1 MPDPNEDIQQKSY
14 EQAFTELES
23 IVSILESN
31 QRSLDEAMTL
41 FERGQALAQHC
52 TNLLDR
58 AELKVH
64 QLSGQDLPVN
74 LDEEAPDD
82 AR

>member
-1 MPDPNEDIQQKSY
+1 MPGPNDDIAQKTY

-41 FERGQALAQHC
+41 FERGQALAQRC
-52 TNLLDR
+52 AALLDT
-58 AELKVH
+58 AELRVR
-64 QLSGQDLPVN
+64 QLTGDGLQDLP
-74 LDEEAPDD
+74 EED
-82 AR
+82 AGA